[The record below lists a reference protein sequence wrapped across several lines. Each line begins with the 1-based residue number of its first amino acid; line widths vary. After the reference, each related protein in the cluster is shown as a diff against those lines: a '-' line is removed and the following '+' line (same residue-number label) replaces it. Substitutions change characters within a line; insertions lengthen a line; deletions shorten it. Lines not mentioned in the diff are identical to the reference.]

1 MMRYLLLMLT
11 FLISGCTMK
20 EEYVTEDR
28 VLGLYKRDCYEE
40 EEFLCVKA
48 DHTYEYF
55 IKSGSGS
62 KVLSKGKWDFT
73 LMNGKS
79 IFGLDSFNYSMP
91 LKKYLKSSGG
101 HSMPVKYSHKR
112 KAVLLRM
119 DADEYSKDFVKIDS
133 TSCEAKSPE

>member
-1 MMRYLLLMLT
+1 MMRHVLLILAFFIL
-11 FLISGCTMK
+11 GCSMK

-28 VLGLYKRDCYEE
+28 VLGLYKRDCYDQ

-55 IKSGSGS
+55 TKGGS
-62 KVLSKGKWDFT
+62 VPEILSKGKWDFT

-91 LKKYLKSSGG
+91 LKKYLKSGG
-101 HSMPVKYSHKR
+101 HSMPVKYSHNR
-112 KAVLLRM
+112 KAILLRM
-119 DADEYSKDFVKIDS
+119 DADEYSRDFIRIDS
-133 TSCEAKSPE
+133 ASCEVKNPE